1 MCSSD
6 ADISGI
12 CCVWQESI
20 PSSQPESHGLHL
32 FHLYGKFMKWRWGS
46 FGGIGI
52 RTDPGPRGG
61 VKPVKDHEL
70 LYDANET
77 HETQHLFHDWIR
89 MRNGCLKLVK
99 K

>member
-12 CCVWQESI
+12 WCVWQESI

-32 FHLYGKFMKWRWGS
+32 FHLSGKVMTWRGGS

-61 VKPVKDHEL
+61 VKPMKRSTSRSTMLMKHMQLSICFMTGSERGTAV
-70 LYDANET
+70 
-77 HETQHLFHDWIR
+77 
-89 MRNGCLKLVK
+89 
-99 K
+99 